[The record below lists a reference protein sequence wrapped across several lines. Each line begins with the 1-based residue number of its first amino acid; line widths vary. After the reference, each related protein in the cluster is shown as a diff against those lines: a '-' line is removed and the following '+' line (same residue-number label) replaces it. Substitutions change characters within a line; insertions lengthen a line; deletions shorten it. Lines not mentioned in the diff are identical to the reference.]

1 MEAYELLETLV
12 KRYPNNYELGAA
24 FRNLYRE
31 IDDVIKG
38 QNDPKRFGNLLPPS
52 KEIAIKRA
60 VMEILKK
67 NFQPN

>member
-1 MEAYELLETLV
+1 MEVYELLETLV

-38 QNDPKRFGNLLPPS
+38 QNDPEKYANLLPPS
-52 KEIAIKRA
+52 KDVAIKRA
-60 VMEILKK
+60 VLEIIKK
-67 NFQPN
+67 NFQPS